1 MPLHG
6 RERALASRRNRPSP
20 SREDAGP
27 ALSRRGRGVE
37 TSARTCDTP
46 LMPIRRLPDQLVN
59 QIAAGEVVERPA
71 SALKELVENALD
83 AGASRIAVTLLGGG
97 IDHLSVIDNGHGMSA
112 AELRLSVERHAT
124 SKLPDGDLS
133 AIATLGFRGEALPSI
148 ASVARLTL
156 ASRTAG
162 GEGWKLV
169 IDNGRVI
176 GDGPAGLPPGTR
188 VAVDGLFAQV
198 PARRKFLK
206 SERSELAA
214 CVDVVRR
221 LAMARPDV
229 AFEVLHD
236 TRRMLSADVAPDQ
249 LTGLAAT
256 GGETALPRRL
266 AVLLGSDFADNAVP
280 LDYDR
285 EGIGL
290 GGLAGL
296 PTYNRGIADHQFL
309 FVNRR
314 PVRDR
319 LLVGAVRGAYQD
331 LLARDRHPVVALF
344 LDCPAD
350 FVDVN
355 VHPAKTEVR
364 FRDAALVRGLIVS
377 GLRRALDAAG
387 HRASTTVGAGV
398 LKAFS
403 VEPPAF
409 FAAAN
414 VSGGNA
420 QAGPYTAI
428 GFADSA
434 PARFADS
441 APARF
446 ADDNGPGF
454 DAPLQARTEAPAP
467 ANTFPLGVA
476 RAQVAAT
483 YIIAES
489 ADGLILVDQHAAH
502 ERLVMERMKRALAG
516 GAAPAQTLLL
526 PQVVELDEIAAGRVA
541 SRATDLA
548 ALGLDLERFGPKAV
562 LVRATPAA
570 LGTIDVAALVRD
582 LADDLSAFDA
592 ALSLTERLDAVVGT
606 MACHG
611 SVRAGR
617 ALSVAEMNALLR
629 EMEVTP
635 HSGQCNHGRPTWVKL
650 AKGDLEKLFGRR

>member
-1 MPLHG
+1 
-6 RERALASRRNRPSP
+6 
-20 SREDAGP
+20 
-27 ALSRRGRGVE
+27 
-37 TSARTCDTP
+37 
-46 LMPIRRLPDQLVN
+46 MPIRRLPDQLVN

-83 AGASRIAVTLLGGG
+83 AGATRIAVTLLAGG
-97 IDHLSVIDNGHGMSA
+97 IDHLSVVDNGHGMDA
-112 AELRLSVERHAT
+112 AELRLSVQRHAT
-124 SKLPDGDLS
+124 SKLPEGDLS

-156 ASRTAG
+156 ASRTPG
-162 GEGWKLV
+162 GEGWQLV
-169 IDNGRVI
+169 IDHGRVVA
-176 GDGPAGLPPGTR
+176 DGPAGLPPGTR
-188 VAVDGLFAQV
+188 VSVDGLFAQV

-221 LAMARPDV
+221 LAMARPGV

-236 TRRMLSADVAPDQ
+236 ARRMLSADIAPDQ
-249 LTGLAAT
+249 LDGSEVAERA
-256 GGETALPRRL
+256 ALPRRL
-266 AVLLGSDFADNAVP
+266 AALLGSDFADNAVP
-280 LDYDR
+280 LDFDR
-285 EGIGL
+285 EGVGL

-387 HRASTTVGAGV
+387 HRASTTVGSGV
-398 LKAFS
+398 LKAFT
-403 VEPPAF
+403 VEPPTF
-409 FAAAN
+409 FAAPN
-414 VSGGNA
+414 G
-420 QAGPYTAI
+420 TAT
-428 GFADSA
+428 A
-434 PARFADS
+434 PPGRFADA
-441 APARF
+441 APVF
-446 ADDNGPGF
+446 NGPVF
-454 DAPLQARTEAPAP
+454 DAPLQARTEPPAP
-467 ANTFPLGVA
+467 VNAFPLGVA

-483 YIIAES
+483 YIVAETV
-489 ADGLILVDQHAAH
+489 DGLILVDQHAAH

-516 GAAPAQTLLL
+516 GAAPAQALLL
-526 PQVVELDEIAAGRVA
+526 PVVVELDEIAADRVA
-541 SRATDLA
+541 ARASEFA
-548 ALGLDLERFGPKAV
+548 ALGLDLERFGPKAI

-570 LGTIDVAALVRD
+570 LGTTDATALVRD
-582 LADDLSAFDA
+582 LADDLAAFDA

-617 ALSVAEMNALLR
+617 VLSVAEMNALLR

-650 AKGDLEKLFGRR
+650 AKSDLEKLFGRR